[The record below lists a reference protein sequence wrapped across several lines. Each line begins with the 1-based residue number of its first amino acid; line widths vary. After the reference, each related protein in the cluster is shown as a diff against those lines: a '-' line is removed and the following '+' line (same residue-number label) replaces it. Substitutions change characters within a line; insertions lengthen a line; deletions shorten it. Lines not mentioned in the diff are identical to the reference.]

1 MLYRCFITLYFLI
14 VFLIH
19 SIESF
24 SIINKLPRDLRII
37 SKLNAIDLSQFP
49 IDSSEIQSFSIQN
62 SDGDKLEVIQNALII
77 VAAIGYFIYEKRPY
91 GGVNN
96 DLVEIR
102 KSLIPGGNLGLYAKN
117 IIPAGVVI
125 GTFPGFLKNVEV
137 ALNSKKDEKARKM
150 AKRYM

>member
-1 MLYRCFITLYFLI
+1 MALCFLNA
-14 VFLIH
+14 FLIH
-19 SIESF
+19 TIESF
-24 SIINKLPRDLRII
+24 SIINKLPRDLRIK
-37 SKLNAIDLSQFP
+37 SRLNAIDLSQFP
-49 IDSSEIQSFSIQN
+49 VDSSEIQKFAIEN

-102 KSLIPGGNLGLYAKN
+102 KSLIPGGNLGLYAKS

-137 ALNSKKDEKARKM
+137 ALNSKKDEKARTM